1 MSALSC
7 FVPASSRVVT
17 FASASTE
24 NKAVLVEWTEISLG
38 LGDRK
43 DGKKWSFNKKIS
55 LCQSNILPKVE
66 FEAMEDCV

>member
-1 MSALSC
+1 MI
-7 FVPASSRVVT
+7 

-38 LGDRK
+38 LGDRE

-55 LCQSNILPKVE
+55 LCQSKILAKVE